1 MSVCC
6 SMAFKNAV
14 ARVAGDTMT
23 LTEKVAKSV
32 VVHRIP
38 CVLIVMPTVQ
48 SSSIDFRTE
57 QLFRGCVF
65 AKETSVLC
73 VAAAPQQ
80 KACT

>member
-1 MSVCC
+1 MVANLKCTEMDEC
-6 SMAFKNAV
+6 LLFNGVQNAV

-32 VVHRIP
+32 AVHRIP

-57 QLFRGCVF
+57 QLFR
-65 AKETSVLC
+65 
-73 VAAAPQQ
+73 
-80 KACT
+80 